1 MAKRHNIGNLF
12 SSKHPLPNPY
22 LKVTA
27 LGCDPRQKLQ
37 NTNMHACSQKLGRIR
52 RMRAA
57 PGLPNL
63 AIVHF
68 LSTVNTS
75 LFKSYLLNVIFPKTK
90 QNALLELT
98 KNCRLSTKIIVK
110 SHCSRKDLNVSVLLA
125 LLRIFCSLF
134 KCNIHTDII
143 NSKSYPLLLSLMIT
157 LIGAKN
163 SITLELVM

>member
-1 MAKRHNIGNLF
+1 
-12 SSKHPLPNPY
+12 
-22 LKVTA
+22 
-27 LGCDPRQKLQ
+27 
-37 NTNMHACSQKLGRIR
+37 MHVCSQKLGRIR
-52 RMRAA
+52 RMRAE

-63 AIVHF
+63 ATVHF
-68 LSTVNTS
+68 LSTVNAS

-98 KNCRLSTKIIVK
+98 KNCTLSTKIIFK

-163 SITLELVM
+163 SITLERVMWQQPSLICPKLSIRWTQTYWSKSYKTYIFTTAKYAW